1 MSVEK
6 EFIHAPSSK
15 LDYGFDWKTLG
26 WLETGE
32 TITSSSWAIPS
43 NLIKSDERNVN
54 GVTSVMIDGGVSGTS
69 YTITNTI
76 TTSNSRIDSRS
87 IKLTCRQR

>member
-6 EFIHAPSSK
+6 EFIHAPSAK

-26 WLETGE
+26 WLDDGE
-32 TITSSSWAIPS
+32 TITTSVWTIPVT
-43 NLIKSDERNVN
+43 LTKSDERNAL
-54 GVTSVMIDGGVSGTS
+54 GVTSAMIEGGVVGMS

-76 TTSNSRIDSRS
+76 TTSNSRTDSRS